1 MSNEPITLQVTMPLE
16 PQPERYDALNWLWG
30 KSVLGEADLAQ
41 RVLQQHLNSSP
52 LGRVGVEAVAYES
65 DTLGLGIDCAEV
77 TIPFAITKV
86 QVALQDGVWV
96 WVVDAEAKL

>member
-16 PQPERYDALNWLWG
+16 PQPDQQPEGWLGG
-30 KSVLGEADLAQ
+30 KAVWNEAELAQ
-41 RVLQQHLNSSP
+41 RILEFHRGSSP
-52 LGRVGVEAVAYES
+52 LGGVGFLGHS
-65 DTLGLGIDCAEV
+65 GDTLGLGIDCAEV